1 MTGARSLQLG
11 DGKCADPRDVAD
23 RQVDLAEQ
31 EDEDD
36 AVGQHRRS
44 GHLDDDVSEV
54 LGREE
59 VRRLEAEEDDD
70 EDERED
76 DREDAEI
83 ARADVRRRA
92 VKQPEQPCGLFL
104 FRSRALVLA
113 DDLDVRGRHTGA
125 VAVAGIPETFVGT
138 PAVIAWTTSCCVV
151 LSRWNTPTFLP
162 RRSTVIRCAVSKT
175 SWRLCEM
182 MTTERPCSASRRTS
196 ASTCSV
202 CATPRAAVGSSR
214 MTSFEFHITARATA
228 TDCL

>member
-11 DGKCADPRDVAD
+11 DRERADPRDVAD

-36 AVGQHRRS
+36 AVGQHRRA
-44 GHLDDDVSEV
+44 GHLDDDVAEV

-70 EDERED
+70 EDECED
-76 DREDAEI
+76 DREDAQV
-83 ARADVRRRA
+83 ARAHVRRRSA
-92 VKQPEQPCGLFL
+92 KQPGQSGGLFL
-104 FRSRALVLA
+104 FRSWASVLA
-113 DDLDVRGRHTGA
+113 DDLDVRRRHAGA
-125 VAVAGIPETFVGT
+125 AAVAGIPETFVGT
-138 PAVIAWTTSCCVV
+138 PAVIACTTSCCVV

-182 MTTERPCSASRRTS
+182 MTTERPCSASR
-196 ASTCSV
+196 
-202 CATPRAAVGSSR
+202 
-214 MTSFEFHITARATA
+214 
-228 TDCL
+228 

>member
-1 MTGARSLQLG
+1 MADTRSLQLG
-11 DGKCADPRDVAD
+11 DRERADPRDVAD

-36 AVGQHRRS
+36 AVRQHRRA
-44 GHLDDDVSEV
+44 GHLDDDVAEV

-70 EDERED
+70 EDERDD
-76 DREDAEI
+76 DREDAQV

-92 VKQPEQPCGLFL
+92 AKQPGQPGGLFL
-104 FRSRALVLA
+104 FRSRAPVLA
-113 DDLDVRGRHTGA
+113 DDLDVGGRHAGA
-125 VAVAGIPETFVGT
+125 AVAGIPETFVGR

-182 MTTERPCSASRRTS
+182 MTTARPCSASRRTS

-214 MTSFEFHITARATA
+214 TTSFEFHITARATA
-228 TDCL
+228 TDCR